1 MSSPAARRRALAEQL
16 CGRQRPLPSVAIG
29 FDGFVDEMIQVV
41 GERRSLAEFSSV
53 AAISDFGALISRAAG
68 RSSLRE
74 IVVNAV
80 HCGGCAINMGDGL
93 AALGVPVDAFAT
105 LGEPAHP
112 SFQPVTARFR
122 SAHSW
127 GREPGRTLAFE
138 FQDGKLMFSSVAQLA
153 EFTPERV
160 AGQLAGGGYAAACA
174 SAGLIALT
182 DWTLYPHMTAVWA
195 LLQREVYSR
204 LTHQPAFFI
213 DLVDPSGRAPAD
225 IRGMLDLLA
234 AFEPSGPLTL
244 GLNGNE
250 ANVLARLL
258 DLATCTEA
266 APESSLA
273 LATALRGRLGI
284 SEVVIHHIR
293 STAMAGPD
301 GGATC
306 HGPYCARPKKS
317 TGAGDRF
324 NAGYALGRLL
334 GLPAADRLACACAAS
349 GFFVREARSASLTEL
364 AGFLTHG
371 DWPDNASP

>member
-1 MSSPAARRRALAEQL
+1 MNRPAARRRALAEL
-16 CGRQRPLPSVAIG
+16 LRGPLRPLPSVAIG

-41 GERRSLAEFSSV
+41 GERRSLAEFTPV
-53 AAISDFGALISRAAG
+53 PAISDFGALISRAAG
-68 RSSLRE
+68 HSSLRE

-112 SFQPVTARFR
+112 SFQSVTARFR
-122 SAHSW
+122 TARSW

-160 AGQLAGGGYAAACA
+160 AGLLADGGYAAACA
-174 SAGLIALT
+174 SAGLVALT
-182 DWTLYPHMTAVWA
+182 DWTLYPHMTAVWT

-204 LTHQPAFFI
+204 LTHRPAFFL

-225 IRGMLDLLA
+225 IRGMLDVLPG
-234 AFEPSGPLTL
+234 FEPAGPLTL

-258 DLATCTEA
+258 GLPACTES
-266 APESSLA
+266 APDSSLA

-284 SEVVIHHIR
+284 SEVVVHHIR
-293 STAMAGPD
+293 STAVAGPA
-301 GGATC
+301 GGATLW
-306 HGPYCARPKKS
+306 GPYCAQPKKS

-324 NAGYALGRLL
+324 NAGYALGLLL

-349 GFFVREARSASLTEL
+349 GFFVRAARSASLAEL
-364 AGFLTHG
+364 AGFLTHD
-371 DWPDNASP
+371 DWPEPATP

>member
-1 MSSPAARRRALAEQL
+1 MSSPAARRRALAERL
-16 CGRQRPLPSVAIG
+16 RGPLRPLPSVAIG

-41 GERRSLAEFSSV
+41 GERRSLAEFTPV
-53 AAISDFGALISRAAG
+53 PAISDFGALISRAAG
-68 RSSLRE
+68 HSSLRE

-93 AALGVPVDAFAT
+93 AALGVPVDAYAT
-105 LGEPAHP
+105 LGEPAHA

-122 SAHSW
+122 TARSW

-160 AGQLAGGGYAAACA
+160 AGLLADGGYAAACA
-174 SAGLIALT
+174 SADLIALT
-182 DWTLYPHMTAVWA
+182 DWTLYPHMTAVWT

-204 LTHQPAFFI
+204 LTHRPAFFI

-225 IRGMLDLLA
+225 IRGMLDVLPG
-234 AFEPSGPLTL
+234 FEPAGPLTL

-258 DLATCTEA
+258 DLPACTEA

-273 LATALRGRLGI
+273 LAAALRGRLGI

-293 STAMAGPD
+293 STAVAGPA
-301 GGATC
+301 GGATLW
-306 HGPYCARPKKS
+306 GPYCAQPKKS

-324 NAGYALGRLL
+324 NAGYALGLLL

-349 GFFVREARSASLTEL
+349 GYFVREARSASLAEL

-371 DWPDNASP
+371 DWPEPAAP

>member
-1 MSSPAARRRALAEQL
+1 MSDPANRRRALAEL
-16 CGRQRPLPSVAIG
+16 LRGPRQPLPSAVLG

-41 GERRSLAEFSSV
+41 GERRSLDDFSPV

-68 RSSLRE
+68 HSSLRE
-74 IVVNAV
+74 IVVTAV

-122 SAHSW
+122 SVRSW

-153 EFTPERV
+153 DFTPERV
-160 AGQLAGGGYAAACA
+160 AGLLADGAYAAACT

-182 DWTLYPHMTAVWA
+182 DWTLYPHMTAVWQ
-195 LLQREVYSR
+195 LLQREVYAR
-204 LTHQPAFFI
+204 LTHRPAFFL
-213 DLVDPSGRAPAD
+213 DLVDPSGRTPAD
-225 IRGMLDLLA
+225 LRGMLDTLTGFGA
-234 AFEPSGPLTL
+234 AGPVTL

-258 DLATCTEA
+258 TLPACTEA
-266 APESSLA
+266 APDSSLA
-273 LATALRGRLGI
+273 LAAALRGRLGL

-293 STAMAGPD
+293 SAAVSGPAGE
-301 GGATC
+301 ASLW
-306 HGPYCARPKKS
+306 GPYCAQPRKS

-324 NAGYALGRLL
+324 NAGYALGVLL
-334 GLPAADRLACACAAS
+334 GLPAADRLACACGAS
-349 GFFVREARSASLTEL
+349 GYFVRAARSARLGEL
-364 AGFLTHG
+364 AEFLGHG
-371 DWPDNASP
+371 DWPDAAGT